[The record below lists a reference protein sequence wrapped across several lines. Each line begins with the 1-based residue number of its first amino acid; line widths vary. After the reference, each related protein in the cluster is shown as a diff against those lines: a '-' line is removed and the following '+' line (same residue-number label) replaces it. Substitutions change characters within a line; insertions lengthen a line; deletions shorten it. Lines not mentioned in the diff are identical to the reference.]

1 MDALTKAPPVT
12 YWTFDLG
19 DGRPW
24 GVGTR
29 DSALHGT
36 GCDIACDLRYQ
47 EVMLPP
53 VLEIFVV
60 WHPFDDVGEIVAR
73 DLVEHFHGTVFT
85 GLIGGAVDVYVRS
98 EGAAGPGSVPLAIPM
113 PGDPPLRGVSPAGYV
128 AVVPVLG
135 PELAREVEQ
144 PESPWLPYLR
154 SFAGHRDAKVFPLLA
169 MDRRSLGQLGQV
181 FDGPQDLGSVFG
193 WGETWA
199 THWRRDLVQAL
210 TQFVSGSDAQL
221 EVFISHTRQTV
232 REVSSSVALTRLVRT
247 VISDTRL
254 GQFFDVNSLQSGED
268 WRRGLRENAARKP
281 MLALRTD
288 RYASRAWCQEEVTL
302 AKTHGAPLVVLDAL
316 HAGEDRGS
324 FLMDHVPRA
333 LVRHQGGDWSR
344 QDVENGLAVLVDE
357 SLKRALWRAQQALA
371 AGLPELAVDW
381 WAPHAPEPVT
391 LTAWLLGEGGSVAA
405 DGEEPLTILHPDPP
419 LGRPEQQALDDLVRL
434 RRLRRRLEIMTP
446 RQLAARG
453 R

>member
-1 MDALTKAPPVT
+1 
-12 YWTFDLG
+12 
-19 DGRPW
+19 
-24 GVGTR
+24 
-29 DSALHGT
+29 
-36 GCDIACDLRYQ
+36 
-47 EVMLPP
+47 MLPP
-53 VLEIFVV
+53 VLEVFVV
-60 WHPFDDVGEIVAR
+60 WHPYDDVGELVAR

-98 EGAAGPGSVPLAIPM
+98 EGIGGSGSVPLAIPM
-113 PGDPPLRGVSPAGYV
+113 PGDPPLRCVSPAAYV
-128 AVVPVLG
+128 AIVPVLG

-144 PESPWLPYLR
+144 PGSLWLPYLR
-154 SFAGHRDAKVFPLLA
+154 SFAGHPDAKVFPLLA
-169 MDRRSLGQLGQV
+169 IGRRGLGQLGEV
-181 FDGPQDLGSVFG
+181 FDGPQDLGDVSG

-210 TQFVSGSDAQL
+210 TQFVSGTDAQL
-221 EVFISHTRQTV
+221 EIFISHTRQTV
-232 REVSSSVALTRLVRT
+232 RETSPSEELTRLVRT

-254 GQFFDVNSLQSGED
+254 GQFFDANSLQSGQD
-268 WRRGLRENAARKP
+268 WRQGLRENAARKP

-288 RYASRAWCQEEVTL
+288 RYASRAWCQEEVAL

-316 HAGEDRGS
+316 HTGEDRGS

-333 LVRHQGGDWSR
+333 LVRHEGGDWSR

-357 SLKRALWRAQQALA
+357 SLKRALWRAQQVLA
-371 AGLPELAVDW
+371 ADLPELAVDW
-381 WAPHAPEPVT
+381 WSPHAPEPVT
-391 LTAWLLGEGGSVAA
+391 LTAWLLSEGSDVAA
-405 DGEEPLTILHPDPP
+405 DSEHPLTILHPDPP
-419 LGRPEQQALDDLVRL
+419 LGRPELQALDDLVRL